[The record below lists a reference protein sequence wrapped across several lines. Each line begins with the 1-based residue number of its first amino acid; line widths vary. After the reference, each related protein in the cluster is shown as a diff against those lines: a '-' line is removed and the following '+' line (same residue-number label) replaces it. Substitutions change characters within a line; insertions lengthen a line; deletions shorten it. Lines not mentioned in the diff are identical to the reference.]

1 MKKISVLL
9 LAVMMLFAFTACD
22 DNPNDEGSKIPMDT
36 LKTLFKEVVGNSAF
50 DISNPYYEDETFK
63 SSEGYDVTYDM
74 STVKNGDSITEWVFD
89 ITATKEGADTISF
102 TISSKDLGS
111 NIEVTIGENKYSVA
125 ASDIK
130 DKTII
135 TGFVGDDDEEEKT
148 PLAN

>member
-1 MKKISVLL
+1 
-9 LAVMMLFAFTACD
+9 
-22 DNPNDEGSKIPMDT
+22 
-36 LKTLFKEVVGNSAF
+36 
-50 DISNPYYEDETFK
+50 
-63 SSEGYDVTYDM
+63 M